1 MAEVCQL
8 YVMLGRGVFPRG
20 REPRFFC
27 VCGSWLVVVTRCKK
41 QPITIMSKKATNR
54 RGMEESILEEAFHLG
69 HSPEKWQPVPVEDYH
84 GRALAW
90 LRLFWTC
97 WRQME
102 PHVPAILERH
112 PEICECDC
120 SCMRHIGRPW
130 GPLSLSPVLVGWT
143 SPESPWLRRGEDG
156 RVQHLFYALYGAA
169 PCCGASLEVEMETGR
184 TCLRRPASSHTV
196 LPEHLRVRC
205 RAVYRPGTVRNM
217 SLMELAGHFLPHPP
231 VVAQVISEP
240 AQPEPHLHLAG
251 LLPAVPSVVTGN
263 PERAA
268 AHLHLAG
275 LLPAVPGVVTGDPER
290 VAAHLHTSL
299 EFHNSA
305 RLLTLQGVS
314 GEDQPDV
321 CIGFNPSHIAPG
333 LDDIL
338 RALCAAHG
346 FPCRVKAMFHGV
358 PQDFQDDSRVVSVH
372 LYIRRDLYLD
382 ESTHAKKP
390 EGFRRLQSLVLEC
403 AKAMHGIYN

>member
-1 MAEVCQL
+1 MVSRVLACSRYAL
-8 YVMLGRGVFPRG
+8 H
-20 REPRFFC
+20 
-27 VCGSWLVVVTRCKK
+27 K
-41 QPITIMSKKATNR
+41 QAITIMSKKVKNI
-54 RGMEESILEEAFHLG
+54 RGVEASILEEAFHLG
-69 HSPEKWQPVPVEDYH
+69 HSPEQWQPVPTEDYH
-84 GRALAW
+84 GRAMAW

-112 PEICECDC
+112 PEMCQCDC

-130 GPLSLSPVLVGWT
+130 GPLSLGPVLVGWT

-196 LPEHLRVRC
+196 LPEHLRVPF
-205 RAVYRPGTVRNM
+205 RPVCEPWSGRGM

-231 VVAQVISEP
+231 VVVEVRP
-240 AQPEPHLHLAG
+240 AQEQAEADP
-251 LLPAVPSVVTGN
+251 LPA
-263 PERAA
+263 R
-268 AHLHLAG
+268 

-299 EFHNSA
+299 EFHDSA
-305 RLLTLQGVS
+305 RLLTLRDAS

-338 RALCAAHG
+338 RALCAGHG
-346 FPCRVKAMFHGV
+346 FSCRVKPMFSGV
-358 PQDFQDDSRVVSVH
+358 PQRYRNDPRMVSVH

-382 ESTHAKKP
+382 ETTHAKKP
-390 EGFRRLQSLVLEC
+390 EGFRRLQALVLEC
-403 AKAMHGIYN
+403 AKALHTQG